1 MITHIFIP
9 LACSYLHK
17 IFFFFSTLTFTYDI
31 KQDVLVMIPHAEI
44 AGYQDAAEFCTKRM
58 SIKQKLMQE
67 LMRPCAIAFRGKICF
82 C

>member
-1 MITHIFIP
+1 
-9 LACSYLHK
+9 
-17 IFFFFSTLTFTYDI
+17 
-31 KQDVLVMIPHAEI
+31 MIPHAEI